1 MEDNSYKKYRIVMKS
16 GHSIDVSAR
25 MVSVTRFEDPP
36 HKVVN
41 VRFQNPD
48 HAIYIEDLDGNEVAA
63 VVRFLT

>member
-1 MEDNSYKKYRIVMKS
+1 MGDNSYKKYRIIMKS

-25 MVSVTRFEDPP
+25 MVDVTQFENPRN
-36 HKVVN
+36 KVVN

-48 HAIYIEDLDGNEVAA
+48 RAIYIEHLDGNEVAA